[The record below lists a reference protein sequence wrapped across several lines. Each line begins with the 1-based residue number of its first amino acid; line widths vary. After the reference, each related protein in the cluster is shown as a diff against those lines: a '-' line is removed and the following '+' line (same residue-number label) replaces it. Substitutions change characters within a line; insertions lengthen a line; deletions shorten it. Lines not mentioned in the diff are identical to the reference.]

1 MSLDD
6 KVGRHRAR
14 FRKVYPYGNTRRP
27 DVRSFV
33 DAITNTTKSFD
44 FQKIQH
50 DYPYYSVPTYLS
62 TSWAMSGGISY
73 ATFLEATETFT
84 NQTSYTVTFSTPFGG
99 TPYLAFAPSQSQF
112 SGSDGQETP
121 NVAWW
126 VTGLTSGGFTANFS
140 APFTGK
146 ITYRGVYTTGSYP
159 IYVNRNTDLS
169 GSYAWVSAGSSSL
182 TNQSSLSMSFAALP
196 SLPEFLNYN
205 PVGSTS
211 DELNIGQTIWAVSN
225 SYAVNELSAPFT
237 GIIHFLAMDTTGSD
251 TSPFTANP
259 DTNYPPTGSF
269 APSDISDLYAW
280 YRGDTVTYDGS
291 NKVSVWPDKSG
302 NGNHLSQSNSAKQ
315 PVYSGSISSRNNQ
328 PGIHATGGAYLQAE
342 NFALRTY
349 KTIFI
354 VVGSTGSMSYVSSLY
369 NGGVEYFYAYH
380 PGLAT
385 FYNKDNS
392 AGRHYITNTGGNF
405 FQANVNH
412 TFEYDGV
419 TPTLYRSS
427 SNVAGTV
434 TGAATADNYATGS
447 FSLFSGWAGG
457 YSSTMQILEVL
468 VYNKGLNTS
477 ERTQVW
483 DYLTSRYGT

>member
-44 FQKIQH
+44 FQKIQR
-50 DYPYYSVPTYLS
+50 DYPYYSFPTYLS
-62 TSWAMSGGISY
+62 TSWAAAGPS
-73 ATFLEATETFT
+73 AQFLEATEQFT
-84 NQTSYTVTFSTPFGG
+84 AQTSYTVTFSTPFNG
-99 TPYLAFAPSQSQF
+99 TPYLAFTPSQSQF
-112 SGSDGQETP
+112 TGTDGQETP
-121 NVAWW
+121 NLAWW
-126 VTGLTSGGFTANFS
+126 VTGLTSTGFTANFS

-159 IYVNRNTDLS
+159 VYVNRSTDLS

-196 SLPEFLNYN
+196 SLPEYLNYN

-302 NGNHLSQSNSAKQ
+302 NGNHLSQSNGSFR
-315 PVYSGSISSRNNQ
+315 PVYSASIASRNNQ
-328 PGIHATGGAYLQAE
+328 PGVHASSGQY
-342 NFALRTY
+342 LRTPAANFGIRTL
-349 KTIFI
+349 KTVIF
-354 VVGSTGSMSYVSSLY
+354 VLGSTGSMNYISTVSP
-369 NGGVEYFYAYH
+369 NGVEYFYAYH
-380 PGLAT
+380 PGSAT
-385 FYNKDNS
+385 FYNRNA
-392 AGRHYITNTGGNF
+392 AGTQHYITSTGANF
-405 FQANVNH
+405 FKSDTHH
-412 TFEYDGV
+412 TFLYDGV
-419 TPTLYRSS
+419 TPQLFR
-427 SNVAGTV
+427 NGVAV
-434 TGAATADNYATGS
+434 TGAVGGS
-447 FSLFSGWAGG
+447 TIASEYNSGYFYLFSGYGG
-457 YSSTMQILEVL
+457 GLASNAQILEVI

-483 DYLTSRYGT
+483 DYLTSRYGP

>member
-44 FQKIQH
+44 FQKIQR

-159 IYVNRNTDLS
+159 IYVNRSTDLS

-269 APSDISDLYAW
+269 APSDISSLYAW
-280 YRGDTVTYDGS
+280 YRGDLVTYDGS

-302 NGNHLSQSNSAKQ
+302 NGHHLSQSNSAKQ
-315 PVYSGSISSRNNQ
+315 PVYSGSIASRNNQ

-342 NFALRTY
+342 NFAIRTY
-349 KTIFI
+349 KTVFM
-354 VVGSTGSMSYVSSLY
+354 VVGSTGSMSYVSALY
-369 NGGVEYFYAYH
+369 NDGVEYFYTYH
-380 PGLAT
+380 PGSAT
-385 FYNKDNS
+385 FYNRTVGGS
-392 AGRHYITNTGGNF
+392 LHYITSTGANF

-419 TPTLYRSS
+419 TPQLFRSS
-427 SNVAGTV
+427 SIV
-434 TGAATADNYATGS
+434 TGAVGGSALVDEYATGS
-447 FSLFSGWAGG
+447 FSLFSTWNGW
-457 YSSTMQILEVL
+457 YPSTMQILEVL
-468 VYNKGLNTS
+468 VYNKALNST

-483 DYLTSRYGT
+483 NYLATRYGS